1 MIPPCISWVSNL
13 LSEEEPAVHSM
24 MPPQPK
30 KSRKTFPKW
39 TSGNASRK
47 YHGDR
52 TYVSKPLLRAAE
64 ANLPHDAGSS
74 SIAKERCAL
83 GNVAGGPCAL
93 LGPPH
98 PASTYTPPPA
108 FVTMAVP
115 GTSQGEE
122 DRAGPP
128 TRGNRGSKLGHF
140 RAFRSLLPHPE
151 QQVGMELPG
160 TSALL
165 QGSVCF
171 LPGLQRLE
179 VTFSAPFHLGEGCL
193 KRDTCVIMYD
203 VCSTRHQLLLLG

>member
-1 MIPPCISWVSNL
+1 M
-13 LSEEEPAVHSM
+13 LSEEEPAIHSM

-52 TYVSKPLLRAAE
+52 TYAAKPLLRAAE
-64 ANLPHDAGSS
+64 ASLPHDTGTS

-83 GNVAGGPCAL
+83 GNVAGGSRAL
-93 LGPPH
+93 VGPPH
-98 PASTYTPPPA
+98 PASTYTPPPT

-122 DRAGPP
+122 DRAGPA
-128 TRGNRGSKLGHF
+128 TRGNGSCKLGHF
-140 RAFRSLLPHPE
+140 RAFRSLLSHPE
-151 QQVGMELPG
+151 QWAGMEPPEVAG
-160 TSALL
+160 TSALR

-179 VTFSAPFHLGEGCL
+179 MTFSGPFHLGGLLQEGCL

-203 VCSTRHQLLLLG
+203 VCSTRHQLFLLG